1 MSLALVARAT
11 ETADAPVRPRRR
23 RPLRRDL
30 RAIVGDGTAF
40 SVMVGIGETYLPAF
54 ALAAGMGSVLAGLVA
69 SLPML
74 GGAILQLAAPF
85 GVRLLGSHR
94 RWVVACAFCQAMCF
108 VPLVAAAYLHRVPT
122 WLVYGV
128 STVYWATGLA
138 TGPAWNTWV
147 GRIIPARLRAP
158 FFARRTRFS
167 QAGVLVGF
175 LAGGLLL
182 QAGTAQGDRLTTFAL
197 LFGVAVL
204 CRSISSACLASQ
216 SEPKSAPIAE
226 RYVGPWELIG
236 RIRRGGDGALLMY
249 LLSVQVAVQISG
261 PFFTPFMIR
270 ELEMSYAAYVA
281 LLGFAYLAKIVALPT
296 LGRLARKAGTWRVLW
311 LGGIGIIPVSAMWL
325 VSDSFYFLAFV
336 QIFGG
341 FAWAAYELAMMLLF
355 FETIHERE
363 RTSVLTLFNVGNAL
377 ATVVGSLAG
386 GALLHL
392 MGESRWAFYM
402 VFATSGLARVLA
414 LGVLAFAREV
424 KIEVVPLLTRT
435 IAVRPS
441 AGTIERPILTSIAV
455 EESGE
460 VIVAGRV
467 SDQSAGE
474 EVWSERAAERRAA

>member
-1 MSLALVARAT
+1 M
-11 ETADAPVRPRRR
+11 
-23 RPLRRDL
+23 RRDL
-30 RAIVGDGTAF
+30 RAIVCDGAAF

-74 GGAILQLAAPF
+74 GGAILQLMAPA
-85 GVRLLGSHR
+85 GVRMLGSHR
-94 RWVVACAFCQAMCF
+94 RWVVACAACQALCF
-108 VPLVAAAYLHRVPT
+108 APLVTAAYLHRIPT

-128 STVYWATGLA
+128 ATIYWATGLA

-182 QAGTAQGDRLTTFAL
+182 QAGTAQGDPLTAFAI
-197 LFGVAVL
+197 LFGVAL
-204 CRSISSACLASQ
+204 LSRSISSYCLASQ
-216 SEPKSAPIAE
+216 SEPKSSIAAE
-226 RYVGPWELIG
+226 RYVGPLELLG
-236 RIRRGGDGALLMY
+236 RIRRGGDGALLLY

-270 ELEMSYAAYVA
+270 ELKMSYAAYVA
-281 LLGFAYLAKIVALPT
+281 LLGLAYLAKIVALPT
-296 LGRLARKAGTWRVLW
+296 LGRLARNAGTWRVLW

-336 QIFGG
+336 QVFGG

-377 ATVVGSLAG
+377 AMVVGSLAG

-402 VFATSGLARVLA
+402 VFAASGLARVVA
-414 LGVLAFAREV
+414 LGVLAFAREI
-424 KIEVVPLLTRT
+424 KLEFVPLLTRT
-435 IAVRPS
+435 IAVRPA
-441 AGTIERPILTSIAV
+441 AGTIERPILTSSAV
-455 EESGE
+455 KESGE
-460 VIVAGRV
+460 IIVAGSV
-467 SDQSAGE
+467 PQPANDAHEWQEPAPM
-474 EVWSERAAERRAA
+474 RRAA